1 MENILDE
8 FNRDADGKEIKRGAI
23 VEVVEEEKERK
34 GNPKYEYC
42 SVGKQGQV
50 APIEPG
56 ETHNLGGIVHV
67 EFKTETG
74 EIKGLSCWHNSIR
87 VIETS

>member
-1 MENILDE
+1 MRNPENE
-8 FNRDADGKEIKRGAI
+8 FDKDVDGNEIRRGAF
-23 VEVVEEEKERK
+23 VEVVEESKERK
-34 GNPKYEYC
+34 GKPEYKYC

-56 ETHNLGGIVHV
+56 ETHNLGGMVHV

-74 EIKGLSCWHNSIR
+74 EIEGLGCWHNSIR
-87 VIETS
+87 VIKIS